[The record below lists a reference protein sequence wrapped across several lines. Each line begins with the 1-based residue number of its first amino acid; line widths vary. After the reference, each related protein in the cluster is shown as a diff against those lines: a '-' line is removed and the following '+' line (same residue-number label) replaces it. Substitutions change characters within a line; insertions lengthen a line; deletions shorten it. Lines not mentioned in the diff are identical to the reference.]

1 MRIATEIQADDH
13 SFENQDPTP
22 PTTTNLI
29 AHENHRPRTSLQNGS
44 AQCAQHLA
52 LAARATN
59 DAVRDW
65 NVISGELSWPQGL
78 DALLGYDL
86 SAVPTELAFW
96 QQNVHPED
104 RARTSSGIREALAD
118 AEHWSGEYRFRRAD
132 GTYAHLL
139 ERAAI
144 VRNEA
149 GVAMRFVGSLMDIT
163 ARKELQDQ
171 VVRSQKMEAFGQLA
185 GGVAHDFNNFLTTIL
200 GYSDLLLDEL
210 GVKGNIGNHISEIRA
225 AAGRAAVLT
234 SQLLAFSRKHPLQPA
249 VVEVNSLIT
258 KVDRSL
264 LPLLGE
270 NVSVQCHLH
279 RSKEAVHIKVDP
291 NQLTQII
298 VNLAI
303 NARDAMGKQ
312 GRLTLGTGVRRI
324 SEDVQPGGCTDPLPS
339 GDYAIISITDNGAGM
354 SEEVK
359 AHLFE
364 PFFSTKNEDHGSGLG
379 LATCYGIVRQS
390 GGQICVESELGRG
403 TTITIYLPKVAAPPA
418 PGYKKPSS
426 KKLPVGTE
434 TVLVLEDDVSVRHI
448 SVRVLRSL
456 GYDVIEAANGD
467 DAQALISLDGS
478 KHIDLLLTDMV
489 MPQMSGKDFADWLSL
504 TSPHTKV
511 VFISGYMKE
520 SLHNGGPL
528 DHEVFFLPKPFD
540 AEQLAQKVRQAL
552 DAKL

>member
-1 MRIATEIQADDH
+1 
-13 SFENQDPTP
+13 
-22 PTTTNLI
+22 
-29 AHENHRPRTSLQNGS
+29 
-44 AQCAQHLA
+44 
-52 LAARATN
+52 
-59 DAVRDW
+59 
-65 NVISGELSWPQGL
+65 
-78 DALLGYDL
+78 
-86 SAVPTELAFW
+86 
-96 QQNVHPED
+96 
-104 RARTSSGIREALAD
+104 
-118 AEHWSGEYRFRRAD
+118 
-132 GTYAHLL
+132 
-139 ERAAI
+139 
-144 VRNEA
+144 
-149 GVAMRFVGSLMDIT
+149 
-163 ARKELQDQ
+163 
-171 VVRSQKMEAFGQLA
+171 
-185 GGVAHDFNNFLTTIL
+185 
-200 GYSDLLLDEL
+200 
-210 GVKGNIGNHISEIRA
+210 
-225 AAGRAAVLT
+225 
-234 SQLLAFSRKHPLQPA
+234 
-249 VVEVNSLIT
+249 
-258 KVDRSL
+258 
-264 LPLLGE
+264 
-270 NVSVQCHLH
+270 
-279 RSKEAVHIKVDP
+279 VHIKVDP

-324 SEDVQPGGCTDPLPS
+324 SEDVQPGGCTDPLTS
-339 GDYAIISITDNGAGM
+339 GNYAVISITDNGAGM

-390 GGQICVESELGRG
+390 GGHICVESELGRG

-418 PGYKKPSS
+418 PGYNKPGS

-478 KHIDLLLTDMV
+478 KQIDLLLTDMV
-489 MPQMSGKDFADWLSL
+489 MPQMSGKDFADWLAQ
-504 TSPHTKV
+504 TSPQTKV